1 MDGRTLDTATLEHPL
16 FLNNTPLGK
25 VGAGI
30 SGHSLQRVFS
40 ILRYLDFCSSYISD
54 TCINQL
60 LQDSTTYDTGFKSSV
75 LSFGER
81 QREKLVLGE

>member
-1 MDGRTLDTATLEHPL
+1 MVPNSGHLYYLAISVS
-16 FLNNTPLGK
+16 NK

-30 SGHSLQRVFS
+30 SGHSLQCVFS

-81 QREKLVLGE
+81 QSEKLVLGE